1 MKIADYGKA
10 ITSYIESP
18 TTAQKLLTK
27 SKVQPLDRTL
37 LADGT
42 EIIPQKK
49 PKQLKDLFEKINR
62 TVLAV
67 RSNTISPELIV
78 PNLEKE
84 TQEYIKDGIISGA
97 DARKF
102 AIERKEYWDNWIK
115 ENPGGTAPSFDFDN
129 EGNAIELSKEQ
140 ITERINEADGGRAK
154 LAVGAIPFIPTAI
167 TAARPLVNPLIRKG
181 AEFIGGTALG
191 KRLSDTFFS
200 KDKDEEK
207 KDIQPSDDKNNLNL
221 KRGDDPGDPD
231 PLDDLANSLEVL
243 EAVERLKK
251 KEMNP
256 EKRDTRTALARN
268 LDLPVT
274 RSGMLEIRKGDYFNK
289 RLETLKE
296 KGVNFDGY
304 YSVPEIANLL
314 GTKSSS
320 GINSYIMDNNI
331 PTVKKGLFKVV
342 KLNDFLDVYQG
353 TKKRVDLTPP
363 LTLQNLA
370 RKDFLDEDNRSQLF
384 ERFKRIKFGTDLKD
398 PTKEIPAEIRTIYNK
413 YDLSKIEGGHPF
425 PVEFFT
431 KKFGKK
437 GTLKKER
444 QFDWIYRNRDKLFNP
459 NDLVLQSKDINQSG
473 GPFYNAIGKLKPLYE
488 ELGQYVDKYE
498 GKGAVKNK
506 EDVEKIS
513 KLNLDIMKIIGNSK
527 KEVEKFIKENPDSKL
542 TIPKMKTGG
551 LHGAIF
557 DYETGEVELYAP
569 DKQVLFESGAIGDE
583 PQDQKLK
590 IAEGFLDVLN
600 QVVDDKKDLAKL
612 LDYFEGKMLPRFQKG
627 GPVYGKYAR
636 QIAKLS

>member
-1 MKIADYGKA
+1 MVRRAKFANGTPKPLPKPERNFQDKLNTLRKASRGLDPESTLRLFDYFIKEALAKGQLTEQQASGIYQSLPQTEIKE
-10 ITSYIESP
+10 SIESFQRENFSDGGMDFSGLSVP
-18 TTAQKLLTK
+18 QLRLLYKRYTGVDGPSDSRQLIRELK
-27 SKVQPLDRTL
+27 RLIKGLD
-37 LADGT
+37 
-42 EIIPQKK
+42 E
-49 PKQLKDLFEKINR
+49 
-62 TVLAV
+62 
-67 RSNTISPELIV
+67 
-78 PNLEKE
+78 
-84 TQEYIKDGIISGA
+84 DGIPFS
-97 DARKF
+97 
-102 AIERKEYWDNWIK
+102 E
-115 ENPGGTAPSFDFDN
+115 
-129 EGNAIELSKEQ
+129 
-140 ITERINEADGGRAK
+140 GGRAGYQDGLSVQTLDPRFPTK
-154 LAVGAIPFIPTAI
+154 DPTSTGFKPLDIPAAALPPLAIGAG
-167 TAARPLVNPLIRKG
+167 V
-181 AEFIGGTALG
+181 
-191 KRLSDTFFS
+191 KRIKDTFFS
-200 KDKDEEK
+200 KEEDKDK

-221 KRGDDPGDPD
+221 KRGDDPGDPN
-231 PLDDLANSLEVL
+231 PLDEITQRLLIE
-243 EAVERLKK
+243 EAVNRLKK

-256 EKRDTRTALARN
+256 DKRDVRTKLAVE

-289 RLETLKE
+289 RLETLKD

-314 GTKSSS
+314 GTKSTS

-342 KLNDFLDVYQG
+342 KLNDFLDIYQG

-513 KLNLDIMKIIGNSK
+513 KLNLEIMKIIGNSK
-527 KEVEKFIKENPDSKL
+527 DEVQKFIEDNPDSKL

-627 GPVYGKYAR
+627 GPVYGKYAG
-636 QIAKLS
+636 QIAKLP